1 MIDSGD
7 LPSKRAT
14 FEGYRAQAVFER
26 LAAWLRKHGVTDRK
40 PIHMLRKEFGSQ
52 VCAEHGIYAASR
64 ALRHANITITESN
77 YLDSP
82 RQATSGL
89 GSLFKATQDEKIVP
103 LEQERSEHT
112 PRKSA

>member
-1 MIDSGD
+1 M
-7 LPSKRAT
+7 T
-14 FEGYRAQAVFER
+14 
-26 LAAWLRKHGVTDRK
+26 AWLRKHGIHDRK

-52 VCAEHGIYAASR
+52 VCAKHGIYAASR

-89 GSLFKATQDEKIVP
+89 GSLFKAVADEKIVE
-103 LEQERSEHT
+103 L
-112 PRKSA
+112 KKASAHR